1 MSSSNHAAA
10 GSEPTRASVMVVD
23 DERINREIVGR
34 LLIRNGYDVVC
45 AVNGR
50 DAAELVAQHDF
61 DLVLLDVVMP
71 EMDGFECLRQIRAV
85 RSVTELP
92 VIMVTAEADRDTIV
106 NAFRQGANDF
116 VTKPID
122 PEVTLARI
130 ATHVQLRMSQRA
142 LCKSEERYALAA
154 KGSNDGLWDWDLVQ
168 SEVYYSP
175 RWKEM
180 LGYGEDEISSQPSEW
195 FSRIHPDDQGKLQE
209 LVFQSRPKQ
218 ETQVE
223 CEMRLRH
230 RDGSYRWVLCSGVVL
245 QNVAGIPVRMAGSL
259 TDITEGKVGDS
270 LTGLPNRLLFVER
283 LERTIERTRRVGGG
297 LFAALFIDLDNF
309 KLVNDS
315 LGHQAGDMLLIAVA
329 QRLESI
335 LRSSDVVIAPDQ
347 GYTIARQGG
356 DEFTVLIDQLHEVKD
371 AQIVAERIIAAVSE
385 PFNLDGNEAFV
396 GASVGIAVGS
406 VETTSAEE
414 VLRQADTAMYHA
426 KGEGRGRYR
435 LFDPAMHQHAARRL
449 QLEKDLRKAVKG
461 EEFCLHYQPIV
472 HLATNSISGF
482 EALIRWNHPR
492 NEVVRPDEF
501 IPAAE
506 ELGLIGSLGSWVI
519 RDACRQGVEWQRQF
533 RDAPPLTISLNCSI
547 RQFYRPSFL
556 DEVCRIIDDSG
567 ADPRLLKI
575 EVTESTLMD
584 KPDIVCPV
592 LEGLRKLGVRIGID
606 DFGTGYSSLAY
617 LHRLPLDVLKVDRS
631 FVSAMNGSDENR
643 EIVHTIIT
651 LGRSLGLDV
660 VAEGVETEQQRDLL
674 IELGCTHAQGYLFS
688 KPVPAN
694 EVERLLDLWRRHMKH
709 DLSAVFAAESLAMLP
724 TIPAAT

>member
-1 MSSSNHAAA
+1 MSAINHAAN
-10 GSEPTRASVMVVD
+10 GVEPARARVMVVD
-23 DERINREIVGR
+23 DERINREIVSR
-34 LLIRNGYDVVC
+34 LLTRNGYDVVC

-50 DAAELVAQHDF
+50 EATELVAQHDL

-71 EMDGFECLRQIRAV
+71 EMDGFECLRAIRDL
-85 RSVTELP
+85 RTVTELP

-130 ATHVQLRMSQRA
+130 ATHVNLRMSQRA

-180 LGYGEDEISSQPSEW
+180 LGYREDEISSQPSEW
-195 FSRIHPDDQGKLQE
+195 LSRIHPEDQGKLQG
-209 LVFQSRPKQ
+209 LIFQSRPTQ

-223 CEMRLRH
+223 CELRMRH

-283 LERTIERTRRVGGG
+283 LERTIERTQRLGEGH
-297 LFAALFIDLDNF
+297 FAALFLDLDNF

-315 LGHQAGDMLLIAVA
+315 LGHQAGDRLLISVA
-329 QRLESI
+329 ERLESI
-335 LRSSDVVIAPDQ
+335 LRNSDVVIGPDQ

-356 DEFTVLIDQLHEVKD
+356 DEFTILINQLQRIED
-371 AQIVAERIIAAVSE
+371 AQSIAERIIVVLSE
-385 PFNLDGNEAFV
+385 PFMLDGNEAFV
-396 GASVGIAVGS
+396 GASVGIAVGNA
-406 VETTSAEE
+406 ETKCAEDL
-414 VLRQADTAMYHA
+414 LREADTAMYHA
-426 KGEGRGRYR
+426 KSDGRGRCR
-435 LFDPAMHQHAARRL
+435 VFDPAMHQHATRRL
-449 QLEKDLRKAVKG
+449 QLEKDLRKAIKGG

-472 HLATNSISGF
+472 RLPGNTISGF

-492 NEVVRPDEF
+492 QETIRPDEF

-519 RDACRQGVEWQRQF
+519 RDACRQAVAWQHEF
-533 RDAPPLTISLNCSI
+533 CDGPPLTISLNCSI

-556 DEVCRIIDDSG
+556 DEVCRIIDESG

-584 KPDIVCPV
+584 KPDVVCPV

-631 FVSAMNGSDENR
+631 FVSTMNGSDENR

-660 VAEGVETEQQRDLL
+660 VAEGVETEHQRALL
-674 IELGCTHAQGYLFS
+674 VELGCTHAQGYLFS
-688 KPVPAN
+688 HPVPAH
-694 EVERLLDLWRRHMKH
+694 EVRQLLRDWPHRSESDTATSL
-709 DLSAVFAAESLAMLP
+709 DAALLP
-724 TIPAAT
+724 S